1 MKAQGLLD
9 MLRALGR
16 DDEPQV
22 KRLMPISGGLGA
34 GYANLDDAKA
44 APWNQPGM
52 SGLLRDIDDK
62 PLEQPV
68 YSPIDL
74 AVAPVGAA
82 GLGAKALAMTAD
94 PIISIGTDYAA
105 DGAAKAWDAMRQ
117 TPEGLKKAEGLLGMF
132 ASGNY

>member
-9 MLRALGR
+9 MLRAIGR
-16 DDEPQV
+16 DEEPQV
-22 KRLMPISGGLGA
+22 KRFMPISGGLGA
-34 GYANLDDAKA
+34 GYANLNEAKA

-82 GLGAKALAMTAD
+82 GLGAKALAMVTD
-94 PIISIGTDYAA
+94 PVISIGTDYAA
-105 DGAAKAWDAMRQ
+105 EGAANAWDVMRQ
-117 TPEGLKKAEGLLGMF
+117 TPEGRKKAEGLLGMF
-132 ASGNY
+132 ASGTY

>member
-1 MKAQGLLD
+1 MRRQGLLD
-9 MLRALGR
+9 MLMALGR
-16 DDEPQV
+16 DEEPQV
-22 KRLMPISGGLGA
+22 KRFMPISGGLGA
-34 GYANLDDAKA
+34 GYANIDEAKA

-52 SGLLRDIDDK
+52 SSLLRSIDDK

-82 GLGAKALAMTAD
+82 GLGAKALAMATD

-105 DGAAKAWDAMRQ
+105 DGAANVWGAMRQ
-117 TPEGLKKAEGLLGMF
+117 TPEGRKKAEGLLGMF

>member
-82 GLGAKALAMTAD
+82 GLGAKALALTAD

-117 TPEGLKKAEGLLGMF
+117 TPEGRKKAAGLLGMF

>member
-1 MKAQGLLD
+1 MRRQGLLD
-9 MLRALGR
+9 MIRALGR
-16 DDEPQV
+16 DEEPQV
-22 KRLMPISGGLGA
+22 KRFMPISGGLGA
-34 GYANLDDAKA
+34 GYANLDEAKA

-52 SGLLRDIDDK
+52 SNPLRGMDDR
-62 PLEQPV
+62 PLESPL

-74 AVAPVGAA
+74 AIAPVGVA
-82 GLGAKALAMTAD
+82 GLGAKALSMATD

-117 TPEGLKKAEGLLGMF
+117 TPEGRKKAEGLLGIF